1 MLYVQDRMNHTLAV
15 LENYYNDTHTL
26 ILESGVST
34 YNFTIPKNQDGSE
47 YLVRG
52 NYVVLADDKGQG
64 WKFTIMATDE
74 THSSLDVECEDLGLE
89 LLNKVR
95 NSWASPGSAQPFK
108 YYFDK
113 AVRDTGWTLG
123 VNEISNLNRTLSWDG
138 RDTALKRLLSIC
150 TQFDHAEIEFKV
162 EFKNMQVTKQVIN
175 VYKQRGANRSD
186 VQLVYGDTVNDIR
199 KTTEIREL
207 ATAIQGVGGV
217 IQKDNPVEGE
227 PEEHVDFA
235 SLTYDDGEYFT
246 PAGGPFVYA
255 RVANQ
260 QFNIKDTYLED
271 FYDYDTQDAQEL
283 LNRTLTQLKERCQPK
298 VNYEVDLAK
307 VDSSLNFGDT
317 VTIID
322 HDYKPELLLSGRV
335 LQIEKSY
342 TDSSKNKATFGNFL
356 ILYSN
361 ISDQLR
367 ALQEQMNSLKPVAN
381 YMWLRYAEDDK
392 GTGMTAAPNIRT
404 THVAFLSN
412 QKTGVPSDDPA
423 DYAGHWVLIKGPKG
437 DTGDKGTDG
446 EDGVAG
452 KDGVGV
458 KTTTIAYA
466 QSTNGTTPPTASW
479 TDGVP
484 TLIKGQYLWTRTVW
498 VYTDSSTETGYTVSY
513 NAKDGNTGADGRAGK
528 DGVGISSTVIEYV
541 GAVSGTSAPVSGWS
555 TTIPAV
561 PAGQYLWT
569 RTTWKYTDGTSE
581 QGFTNALMGRTGA
594 SGKDGVAGKDGNG
607 IKSTVVTYQASSN
620 GTTAP
625 TGAWT
630 ANVPSTAKGQYL
642 WTRTIWTYTDNTSET
657 SYSVAY
663 IAKDGNSGKDGIA
676 GKDGVG
682 IKSTTITY
690 ATSTSGTV
698 TPGAGWVANPPAVSP
713 GQFMWTKTVWSYT
726 DNSSETGYS
735 VAQAGKTGATGPAGK
750 DGIAGKDGVGIKST
764 TITYQASTS
773 GTTAPTGAW
782 VASPTAVAGQ
792 YQWTRTVWAYTDGTT
807 EVGYSVG
814 HIGANGATGKDGVAG
829 KDGVGIKTTA
839 ITYAT
844 STSGTSAPASGWV
857 SAPPSAAAGQFI
869 WTRTI
874 WTYTDNTTE
883 TGYSVG
889 KIGEKGDKGDTGQGI
904 PGKPG
909 ADGRTQYLHTAW
921 ANSFDGKDGFSTDVS
936 TNKSYMGTYANFTEA
951 DPTDPTKYSWV
962 ELVGNLQVGGRNY
975 LLDTSTS
982 WQAKGSGGTNQSS
995 SRKWLFTFG
1004 TIKQAPF
1011 RDGDYVT
1018 VSFDYIN
1025 VGSGAYGTILPQFN
1039 NTPWGPFNGGEPMK
1053 DNGHFVRTI
1062 PWKSGWTDGGTATG
1076 IQIRIDNVATTRTVT
1091 VYNMQFERGNK
1102 ATDHKVAPEDTQGK
1116 IDKVNNGLADT
1127 NSKIAAV
1134 TKVDS
1139 QATAPTNPK
1148 KGDQWWVKDANG
1160 NINAFKIWDGTKWAD
1175 SIIQQSAMNIGTL
1188 NGNIINGATINGSEF
1203 TNSFDYTGP
1212 DNIHYKG
1219 VTQIKDGAVNIT
1231 WKIPENNQTGNTS
1244 LNASGL
1250 ESIVR
1255 DTEGTIIRSA
1265 RLQMGELQLGDG
1277 KVSGWL
1283 NEQDVYQNYTNQ
1295 VQYLDG
1301 WSGWNNPI
1309 SITRRGKMVTF
1320 SGYIAHNGG
1329 SAHINIAQFPAWA
1342 RPEHT
1347 EFIVEIHFG
1356 GDTGTRTNGYG
1367 NLMLSTSGRLII
1379 NRGLDTGQHTSFGY
1393 TFVGQDI

>member
-108 YYFDK
+108 FYFDK
-113 AVRDTGWTLG
+113 VVRDTGWTLG
-123 VNEISNLNRTLSWDG
+123 VNEISNLSRTLSWDG

-162 EFKNMQVTKQVIN
+162 EFKNMQVTKQVVN

-227 PEEHVDFA
+227 PEEHVDFS

-246 PAGGPFVYA
+246 PAGDPFLYA

-307 VDSSLNFGDT
+307 VDSSLNLGDT

-381 YMWLRYAEDDK
+381 YMWLRYAKDDK
-392 GTGMTAAPNIRT
+392 GNGMTAMPTADT
-404 THVAFLSN
+404 KYVAIVSN
-412 QKTGVPSDDPA
+412 KPTGVPSDNSA
-423 DYAGHWVLIKGPKG
+423 DYAGHWQLIKGNDGKDGIPGATGADGKTSYTHFAYANNVSGTKDFSVDDPTGRSYMGVYSDFTKADSNNPSDYVWSYTKG
-437 DTGDKGTDG
+437 ETGPEGKDGAQGIPGKPGADGRTPYTHVAYADNDTGGGFSQSPADKPYMGWYTDYTQADSTDVTKYAWSLIKG
-446 EDGVAG
+446 ADGRDGVAG

-458 KTTTIAYA
+458 K
-466 QSTNGTTPPTASW
+466 
-479 TDGVP
+479 
-484 TLIKGQYLWTRTVW
+484 
-498 VYTDSSTETGYTVSY
+498 
-513 NAKDGNTGADGRAGK
+513 
-528 DGVGISSTVIEYV
+528 
-541 GAVSGTSAPVSGWS
+541 S
-555 TTIPAV
+555 TTV
-561 PAGQYLWT
+561 
-569 RTTWKYTDGTSE
+569 
-581 QGFTNALMGRTGA
+581 
-594 SGKDGVAGKDGNG
+594 
-607 IKSTVVTYQASSN
+607 
-620 GTTAP
+620 
-625 TGAWT
+625 
-630 ANVPSTAKGQYL
+630 
-642 WTRTIWTYTDNTSET
+642 
-657 SYSVAY
+657 
-663 IAKDGNSGKDGIA
+663 
-676 GKDGVG
+676 
-682 IKSTTITY
+682 
-690 ATSTSGTV
+690 
-698 TPGAGWVANPPAVSP
+698 
-713 GQFMWTKTVWSYT
+713 
-726 DNSSETGYS
+726 
-735 VAQAGKTGATGPAGK
+735 
-750 DGIAGKDGVGIKST
+750 
-764 TITYQASTS
+764 TYQASTS
-773 GTTAPTGAW
+773 GTTAPTGTW
-782 VASPTAVAGQ
+782 VSSPTAIAGQ
-792 YQWTRTVWAYTDGTT
+792 YQWTRTVWTYTDGTT

-829 KDGVGIKTTA
+829 KPGVGIKSTTITYQASASGTTA
-839 ITYAT
+839 PT
-844 STSGTSAPASGWV
+844 GTWV
-857 SAPPSAAAGQFI
+857 SSPPSVPGGNYL
-869 WTRTI
+869 WTRTV
-874 WTYTDNTTE
+874 WSYTDNTSE
-883 TGYSVG
+883 TGYSVA
-889 KIGEKGDKGDTGQGI
+889 KAGEKGATGSTGADGA

-909 ADGRTQYLHTAW
+909 ADGRTPYFHQAW
-921 ANSFDGKDGFSTDVS
+921 AGSKDGKVDFSATDP
-936 TNKSYMGTYANFTEA
+936 TNRGYLGTYTDFTQA
-951 DPTDPTKYSWV
+951 DSTDPTKYFWI
-962 ELVGNLQVGGRNY
+962 ELVGALSIGGRNY
-975 LLDTSTS
+975 LADTNTS
-982 WQAKGSGGTNQSS
+982 WQAQGSGSANQTSS
-995 SRKWLFTFG
+995 MKWLFTFG

-1011 RDGDYVT
+1011 NDGDYVT
-1018 VSFDYIN
+1018 VSFDYIS
-1025 VGSGAYGTILPQFN
+1025 VGTGAYGIIFPQFN
-1039 NTPWGPFNGGEPMK
+1039 DTPWGQFKGLDGAMK
-1053 DNGHFVRTI
+1053 DNGHVVYTVQ
-1062 PWKSGWTDGGTATG
+1062 WKSGWTTSGMATG
-1076 IQIRIDNVATTRTVT
+1076 IQIRMDNVATTRTVT

-1102 ATDHKVAPEDTQGK
+1102 ATDHQAAPEDTQQQ
-1116 IDKVNNGLADT
+1116 IDSINQGLLDT

-1134 TKVDS
+1134 TKIDR

-1148 KGDQWWVKDANG
+1148 NGDQWWVKDANG

-1188 NGNIINGATINGSEF
+1188 NGNKINGATINGSEF
-1203 TNSFDYTGP
+1203 TNNFDYRGP
-1212 DNIHYKG
+1212 DDNHFQG

-1231 WKIPENNQTGNTS
+1231 WKFPENNQTGNTT

-1250 ESIVR
+1250 ESIIR
-1255 DTEGTIIRSA
+1255 NPKGTIIRSA
-1265 RLQMGELQLGDG
+1265 KLQMGQLQLGDG
-1277 KVSGWL
+1277 RVSGAL

-1367 NLMLSTSGRLII
+1367 NLMLSTGGRLIV
-1379 NRGLDTGQHTSFGY
+1379 NRGLDTGQHASFGY

>member
-95 NSWASPGSAQPFK
+95 NSWASPGGAQPFK
-108 YYFDK
+108 FYFDK

-123 VNEISNLNRTLSWDG
+123 VNEISNLSRTLSWDG

-162 EFKNMQVTKQVIN
+162 EFKNMQVTKQAVN

-246 PAGGPFVYA
+246 PAGDPFLYA

-307 VDSSLNFGDT
+307 VDSSLNLGDT

-335 LQIEKSY
+335 LQLEKSY

-367 ALQEQMNSLKPVAN
+367 ALQDQMNSLKPVAN
-381 YMWLRYAEDDK
+381 YMWLRYAKDDK
-392 GTGMTAAPNIRT
+392 GTGMTSTPTADT
-404 THVAFLSN
+404 KYVAMLVNKPTS
-412 QKTGVPSDDPA
+412 VPSDDPA
-423 DYAGHWVLIKGPKG
+423 DYAGHWQLIQGTGPEGIPGPKG
-437 DTGDKGTDG
+437 DDG
-446 EDGVAG
+446 
-452 KDGVGV
+452 
-458 KTTTIAYA
+458 KTSYTHFAYA
-466 QSTNGTTPPTASW
+466 N
-479 TDGVP
+479 
-484 TLIKGQYLWTRTVW
+484 
-498 VYTDSSTETGYTVSY
+498 
-513 NAKDGNTGADGRAGK
+513 N
-528 DGVGISSTVIEYV
+528 
-541 GAVSGTSAPVSGWS
+541 VSGTADFS
-555 TTIPAV
+555 
-561 PAGQYLWT
+561 L
-569 RTTWKYTDGTSE
+569 D
-581 QGFTNALMGRTGA
+581 
-594 SGKDGVAGKDGNG
+594 D
-607 IKSTVVTYQASSN
+607 
-620 GTTAP
+620 P
-625 TGAWT
+625 TGRSYMGVYSDFTKADS
-630 ANVPSTAKGQYL
+630 NNPSDY
-642 WTRTIWTYTDNTSET
+642 
-657 SYSVAY
+657 
-663 IAKDGNSGKDGIA
+663 
-676 GKDGVG
+676 
-682 IKSTTITY
+682 
-690 ATSTSGTV
+690 
-698 TPGAGWVANPPAVSP
+698 
-713 GQFMWTKTVWSYT
+713 VWSYT
-726 DNSSETGYS
+726 KGETGPEGMQGAQGPKGNAGIPGKPGVDGKTPYTH
-735 VAQAGKTGATGPAGK
+735 VAYADNDKGDGFSQTPANKPYMGWYTDFTQADSTDTTKYAWSLIKGADGLDGAQGIAGPKGADGKTPYFHSAWANSTDGKTGFNTT
-750 DGIAGKDGVGIKST
+750 DSVNKS
-764 TITYQASTS
+764 YL
-773 GTTAPTGAW
+773 G
-782 VASPTAVAGQ
+782 
-792 YQWTRTVWAYTDGTT
+792 
-807 EVGYSVG
+807 
-814 HIGANGATGKDGVAG
+814 
-829 KDGVGIKTTA
+829 
-839 ITYAT
+839 
-844 STSGTSAPASGWV
+844 
-857 SAPPSAAAGQFI
+857 
-869 WTRTI
+869 
-874 WTYTDNTTE
+874 TYTDFTVADSADPTKYAWSLIK
-883 TGYSVG
+883 GRDGLDG
-889 KIGEKGDKGDTGQGI
+889 KDGI

-909 ADGRTQYLHTAW
+909 ADGKTPYFHTAW
-921 ANSFDGKDGFSTDVS
+921 ADSANGKINFSLTDATNRGYLGTYTDFTQADSTDTTKYAWSLIKGRDGLDGAPGKPGSDGKTPYFHQAWADSKDGKINFSL
-936 TNKSYMGTYANFTEA
+936 
-951 DPTDPTKYSWV
+951 TDPTNRGYLGTYSDFTQADSTDPSKYYWT
-962 ELVGNLQVGGRNY
+962 ELVGALVIGGRNY
-975 LLDTSTS
+975 LLDTGTP
-982 WQAKGSGGTNQSS
+982 WQAKGSGGANQASS
-995 SRKWLFTFG
+995 LKWLFTFG

-1011 RDGDYVT
+1011 NDEDYVT

-1025 VGSGAYGTILPQFN
+1025 VGTGAYGTILPQFN
-1039 NTPWGPFNGGEPMK
+1039 HAPWGQIGGADAMK
-1053 DNGHFVRTI
+1053 DNGHVVRTVQ
-1062 PWKSGWTDGGTATG
+1062 WKSGWATSGTATG
-1076 IQIRIDNVATTRTVT
+1076 IQIRVDNVATTRTVT
-1091 VYNMQFERGNK
+1091 VYNMQFESGNK
-1102 ATDHKVAPEDTQGK
+1102 ATDHKVAPEDTQGQ
-1116 IDKVNNGLADT
+1116 IDKVNDAVVKVDN
-1127 NSKIAAV
+1127 KIAAV
-1134 TKVDS
+1134 PKVTTS
-1139 QATAPTNPK
+1139 KTAPTNPN
-1148 KGDQWWVKDANG
+1148 KGDQWWVIAPDPVTGENG
-1160 NINAFKIWDGTKWAD
+1160 INVFKQWDGSTWAE
-1175 SIIQQSAMNIGTL
+1175 IPITQSLLVIKELDAVNV
-1188 NGNIINGATINGSEF
+1188 NGSTINGSEF
-1203 TNSFDYTGP
+1203 TNNFDYTGP
-1212 DNIHYKG
+1212 DKNHFQG

-1329 SAHINIAQFPAWA
+1329 SAHVNIAQFPAWA
-1342 RPEHT
+1342 RPEHN
-1347 EFIVEIHFG
+1347 EFIVEIHFA
-1356 GDTGTRTNGYG
+1356 GDTGTKTNGYG
-1367 NLMLSTSGRLII
+1367 NLMLSTSGRLIV
-1379 NRGLDTGQHTSFGY
+1379 NRGLDTGQHASFGY